1 MTEQSST
8 KANGAHV
15 RAQRKRAKKKVRAKH
30 DKPKLA
36 KHGLIRNAR

>member
-8 KANGAHV
+8 IANGSHV
-15 RAQRKRAKKKVRAKH
+15 RAQRKRVKKKIRAKH

-36 KHGLIRNAR
+36 KHGLKRDER